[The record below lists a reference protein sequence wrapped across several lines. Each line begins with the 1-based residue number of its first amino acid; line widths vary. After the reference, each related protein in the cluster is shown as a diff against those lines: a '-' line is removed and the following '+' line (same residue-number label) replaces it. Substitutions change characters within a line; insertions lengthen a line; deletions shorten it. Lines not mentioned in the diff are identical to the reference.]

1 MGKNVKD
8 MNVVLENIHPLSL
21 ESVFLDYKSTLNKK
35 ACFYL
40 KPLPIIIQKQI
51 FQKPAYFK
59 LWFLWVLFREIYS
72 WILKKKI
79 DDTWYFNFEC
89 PWENFGS
96 LILKLPLRAFL
107 IGCQWTHGHLP
118 SCAAFWLEVV
128 FAHSWLSPPLNRM
141 RIKSWLG

>member
-8 MNVVLENIHPLSL
+8 INVVLENIHPLTL

-40 KPLPIIIQKQI
+40 KPPPIIIQKQI

-59 LWFLWVLFREIYS
+59 LWFLGVLFRGIYS
-72 WILKKKI
+72 WILKKNF
-79 DDTWYFNFEC
+79 DDTWYLNFEC

-96 LILKLPLRAFL
+96 LILKLPVGTYQNSINSNLF
-107 IGCQWTHGHLP
+107 WNHLVEC
-118 SCAAFWLEVV
+118 SMESFMHRRVERNLHETVCKQMQI
-128 FAHSWLSPPLNRM
+128 N
-141 RIKSWLG
+141 

>member
-8 MNVVLENIHPLSL
+8 INVVLENIHPLTL

-59 LWFLWVLFREIYS
+59 LWFLGVLFWGIYS
-72 WILKKKI
+72 WILKKNF
-79 DDTWYFNFEC
+79 DDTWYLNFEC

-96 LILKLPLRAFL
+96 LIVKLP
-107 IGCQWTHGHLP
+107 IYKIK
-118 SCAAFWLEVV
+118 FWLLD
-128 FAHSWLSPPLNRM
+128 LS
-141 RIKSWLG
+141 